1 MFYGEVSMK
10 MKGFITFEGGECS
23 GKTTVINALCKVFEQ
38 KNIKYITTREP
49 GGIRIAEDIRNLIL
63 DVKNTD
69 MTPECEALLYAAS
82 RMQHLTQK
90 VIPAIKENKVVICDR
105 FLDSSLAYQGYA
117 RGLGMD
123 NVLRVNSFALDYLPE
138 LTIFIDVT
146 PDVALKRM
154 GNVDRDGKCDRLD
167 QENQKF
173 HEMVY
178 QGYHEVLKM
187 YPDRIVKVDGN
198 KPLDEVVNE
207 CINIVLK
214 YIEG

>member
-1 MFYGEVSMK
+1 MK

-90 VIPAIKENKVVICDR
+90 VIPAIKDNKIVICDR

-123 NVLRVNSFALDYLPE
+123 NVLKVNSFALDYLPE

-178 QGYHEVLKM
+178 KGYHEVLKM

-207 CINIVLK
+207 CIDIVLK

>member
-1 MFYGEVSMK
+1 MK

-23 GKTTVINALCKVFEQ
+23 GKTTVINAITKVFDK
-38 KNIKYITTREP
+38 KNIKYISTREP
-49 GGIRIAEDIRNLIL
+49 GGIRIAEDIRKIIL
-63 DVKNTD
+63 DVKNTE

-82 RMQHLTQK
+82 RMQHLTER
-90 VIPAIKENKVVICDR
+90 VIPAINSNNVVICDR

-123 NVLRVNSFALDYLPE
+123 KILKINSFALDYLPD

-154 GNVDRDGKCDRLD
+154 SNKDRDGKCDRLD
-167 QENQKF
+167 QEKIDF
-173 HEMVY
+173 HERVY
-178 QGYHEVLKM
+178 EGYHKVLEM
-187 YPDRIVKVDGN
+187 YPERIVRVDGN
-198 KPLDEVVNE
+198 KPLADVVND

-214 YIEG
+214 YLEG

>member
-1 MFYGEVSMK
+1 ME

-23 GKTTVINALCKVFEQ
+23 GKTTVINAISEEFK
-38 KNIKYITTREP
+38 KRNIDFIVTREP

-90 VIPAIKENKVVICDR
+90 VIPAIKDNKIVLCDR

-117 RGLGMD
+117 RGLGME
-123 NVLRVNSFALDYLPE
+123 NILNVNSFALNYLPE

-146 PDVALKRM
+146 PEVALKRM
-154 GNVDRDGKCDRLD
+154 FNKDRGGKCDRLD
-167 QENQKF
+167 QEKIDF
-173 HEMVY
+173 HENVY
-178 QGYHEVLKM
+178 KGYHELLKM
-187 YPDRIVKVDGN
+187 YPDRIVRVDGN
-198 KPLDEVVNE
+198 KSLDEVVND
-207 CINIVLK
+207 CKNIVFK
-214 YIEG
+214 YIGR

>member
-1 MFYGEVSMK
+1 ME

-23 GKTTVINALCKVFEQ
+23 GKTTVINAISEILNKKGIDFIV
-38 KNIKYITTREP
+38 TREP

-90 VIPAIKENKVVICDR
+90 VIPAINDKKIVLCDR
-105 FLDSSLAYQGYA
+105 FLDSSLAYQGHA

-123 NVLRVNSFALDYLPE
+123 NILKINSFALNYLPE

-154 GNVDRDGKCDRLD
+154 SNADRGGKCDRLD
-167 QENQKF
+167 QEKIDF
-173 HEMVY
+173 HERVY
-178 QGYHEVLKM
+178 EGYHKVLNM
-187 YPDRIVKVDGN
+187 YPDRIKRVDGD
-198 KPLDEVVNE
+198 KPLDEVVKDCVNL
-207 CINIVLK
+207 VLE
-214 YIEG
+214 YIGR

>member
-1 MFYGEVSMK
+1 MK

-90 VIPAIKENKVVICDR
+90 VIPAIKDNKVVICDR

-178 QGYHEVLKM
+178 KGYHEVLKM

-207 CINIVLK
+207 CIDIVLK

>member
-1 MFYGEVSMK
+1 MK
-10 MKGFITFEGGECS
+10 MNGFITFEGGECS

-178 QGYHEVLKM
+178 KGYHEVLKM

-207 CINIVLK
+207 CIDIVLK